1 MKYIYDIVLNFQN
14 NYYEFYEWKR
24 KDNIKNITRIPIYRV
39 SSEDILILK
48 SNKIKISSSFLN
60 RIKEDNKKYKKI
72 ICLVSNTKIS
82 IGLLFDDKGNLLKRS
97 SLIYEEEDEV
107 NDISKDL
114 DITKIEYIEN
124 EEKLPTSTLRIDI
137 ERKESLADF
146 LDNTNDLKILKY
158 LYYEYFYKECNNNQ
172 KIKKE
177 LKKEIDKAW
186 TKKQKNLYHTISL
199 LNKKNLPIK

>member
-39 SSEDILILK
+39 SSEDILALK
-48 SNKIKISSSFLN
+48 NNKIKITLSFLN

-124 EEKLPTSTLRIDI
+124 KEILPANTLRIDI
-137 ERKESLADF
+137 EKKESLADF
-146 LDNTNDLKILKY
+146 INNTNDLKTLKY
-158 LYYEYFYKECNNNQ
+158 LYYEYFYKECNDIQ
-172 KIKKE
+172 KIKKA
-177 LKKEIDKAW
+177 LKKEITKNW
-186 TKKQKNLYHTISL
+186 TKKQNNLYHTISL
-199 LNKKNLPIK
+199 LNKKNLLIK